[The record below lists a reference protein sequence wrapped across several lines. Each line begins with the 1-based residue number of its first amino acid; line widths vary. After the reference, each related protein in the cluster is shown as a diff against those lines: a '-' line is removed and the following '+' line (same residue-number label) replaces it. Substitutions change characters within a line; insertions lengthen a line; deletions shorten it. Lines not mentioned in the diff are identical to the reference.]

1 MPISRLDLARTAA
14 DLPLCSDH
22 VVLPIVI
29 AIAEELKLP
38 VRFLG
43 VGEKMEDLVS
53 FDAESFA
60 AALFSKN

>member
-1 MPISRLDLARTAA
+1 MARRG
-14 DLPLCSDH
+14 
-22 VVLPIVI
+22 I
-29 AIAEELKLP
+29 AIAEELKPP

-43 VGEKMEDLVS
+43 VGETIEDLFP

>member
-1 MPISRLDLARTAA
+1 
-14 DLPLCSDH
+14 
-22 VVLPIVI
+22 
-29 AIAEELKLP
+29 
-38 VRFLG
+38 

>member
-1 MPISRLDLARTAA
+1 VDGTAKGG
-14 DLPLCSDH
+14 
-22 VVLPIVI
+22 IVI

-38 VRFLG
+38 VRYLG
-43 VGEKMEDLVS
+43 VGEKMEDLVP